1 VFAYFGAPQIFH
13 SDNGREFVNDVLRA
27 LLKKWGGSTVF
38 VNGRPRHSQSQ
49 GCVERGNRYVQDKIA
64 VLKHAEGFSHAEC
77 HPWVSWLPRIC
88 HSLNTEVH
96 TTTKESPFRVMFG
109 IDSRSDFALHG
120 VSGIVMEEDINTQ
133 PSQVGLSACEGSF
146 VQHAD
151 TCHVMCSGDVSDV
164 SLYSS
169 DNACATSAVIHLDH
183 DYHVSVYD
191 SSVVHSV
198 GLIVQSVPDD
208 VTMTSTSAVFPQIP
222 PAQVHFSVFDSLS
235 SAQNAGFSVQS
246 VASDVSM
253 PNNVTNANATTMDA
267 VFPQIQPAQVH
278 FSVFDNL
285 SSAHNAGFSLQSIAD
300 DECAECAQ

>member
-1 VFAYFGAPQIFH
+1 MFAYFGAPQIFH

-49 GCVERGNRYVQDKIA
+49 GCVEHGNRYVQDKIA
-64 VLKHAEGFSHAEC
+64 VLKHAEGFSRAEC
-77 HPWVSWLPRIC
+77 HPWVSCLPRIC

-151 TCHVMCSGDVSDV
+151 TYHVMCSGDVSDV

-208 VTMTSTSAVFPQIP
+208 VTMTSTSAVFPQI
-222 PAQVHFSVFDSLS
+222 
-235 SAQNAGFSVQS
+235 
-246 VASDVSM
+246 
-253 PNNVTNANATTMDA
+253 
-267 VFPQIQPAQVH
+267 QPAQYTYMYLIVH
-278 FSVFDNL
+278 QVHRMLVLVCRVSPVM
-285 SSAHNAGFSLQSIAD
+285 
-300 DECAECAQ
+300 